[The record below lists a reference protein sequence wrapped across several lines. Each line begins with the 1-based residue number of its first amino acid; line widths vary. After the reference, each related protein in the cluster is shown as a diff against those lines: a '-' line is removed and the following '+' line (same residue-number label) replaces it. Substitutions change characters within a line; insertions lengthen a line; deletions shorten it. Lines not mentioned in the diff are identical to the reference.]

1 MSASNGIHNVVRIFM
16 SKFSQF
22 TILTTNRC
30 TAACEHCSM
39 HSSPQR
45 RGKVSLSTITNTVD
59 QFMQDEDRPE
69 VVVFAGGEPT
79 LLRNVL
85 FDAIAYCHEKGLK
98 TRIVTNASWATSM
111 QKADA
116 MINTLRECGL
126 SEVNYS
132 LDDYHAR
139 DLNYENVFNAWR
151 ASKNKGFDSVVIANC
166 YGHHS
171 TITSDFI
178 QQQLGE
184 EIPVYWDE
192 HGVPQHSM
200 LRSADG
206 TYYLI
211 SNARLQR
218 VGRGIAVAEE
228 DIIYP
233 RKQSSLNLKCPWVV
247 NSAALSA
254 GSHLLAC
261 CGINAHGNEFLD
273 FGDVRGA
280 NVVELLHQGEQR
292 LVIQAIRKF
301 GPWFLM
307 KFVSDITN
315 RPLFKTRYASVCEIC
330 EDVVNIAESR
340 QILRDYLP
348 EIYPLYE
355 NI

>member
-1 MSASNGIHNVVRIFM
+1 MASSEIVERIRM
-16 SKFSQF
+16 SKLSQF

-30 TAACEHCSM
+30 TAFCDHCSM

-45 RGKVSLSTITNTVD
+45 RGKVALSTITQTVD
-59 QFMQDEDRPE
+59 QLMLDENHLE

-79 LLRNVL
+79 LLRNDL

-98 TRIVTNASWATSM
+98 TRIVTNASWATTM
-111 QKADA
+111 QKAEA
-116 MINTLRECGL
+116 MINTLRECRL

-139 DLNYENVFNAWR
+139 DINYENVFNAWR

-166 YGHHS
+166 YGHNS

-178 QQQLGE
+178 QRHLGE
-184 EIPVYWDE
+184 TIPVYWDE
-192 HGVPQHSM
+192 NGTPQQSM
-200 LRSADG
+200 SRSADG
-206 TYYLI
+206 TRYLI

-218 VGRGIAVAEE
+218 LGRGIAVAEQ

-233 RKQSSLNLKCPWVV
+233 RKQSILNLKCPWAV

-273 FGDVRGA
+273 FGDVRNA
-280 NVVELLHQGEQR
+280 NAAALLHQGAQR

-307 KFVSDITN
+307 KFVSDIATK
-315 RPLFKTRYASVCEIC
+315 PLFKPRYASVCEIC

>member
-1 MSASNGIHNVVRIFM
+1 MASIDIVEQIPM
-16 SKFSQF
+16 SKLSQF

-30 TAACEHCSM
+30 TAACDHCSM
-39 HSSPQR
+39 YSSPQR
-45 RGKVSLSTITNTVD
+45 RGKVSLATITNTVD
-59 QFMQDEDRPE
+59 QLMFDENHPE

-79 LLRNVL
+79 LLRNDL

-98 TRIVTNASWATSM
+98 TRIVTNASWASTM
-111 QKADA
+111 QKAA
-116 MINTLRECGL
+116 TMINTLRECGL

-139 DLNYENVFNAWR
+139 DINYENVFNAWR
-151 ASKNKGFDSVVIANC
+151 ASKNRGFDSVVIANC
-166 YGHHS
+166 YGTHS

-184 EIPVYWDE
+184 TIPVYWDE
-192 HGVPQHSM
+192 RGTPQHSM
-200 LRSADG
+200 PRNTDG

-218 VGRGIAVAEE
+218 VGRGIAVAEQ

-233 RKQSSLNLKCPWVV
+233 SKQSSLNLKCPWAV

-273 FGDVRGA
+273 FGDVRDA
-280 NVVELLHQGEQR
+280 NVSALLRKGEQR

-307 KFVSDITN
+307 KFVSDIAT

-330 EDVVNIAESR
+330 EDVVNNAESC